1 MKNSPLLFFLFAL
14 VPTPCAAQEVSF
26 LIEQAYASSE
36 VQVEERDVSELT
48 GAAAKR
54 YRQQLQLQYEQEETQ
69 QSSSVESFTEE
80 TVTSPPVIIPSS
92 DTSESS
98 APSTPSTPSIPKP
111 YVAPV
116 ELVPVIDQEEQD
128 ELTLEQLEEYTN
140 EVSENIE
147 ELIEALEEGFMITST
162 SSIGS
167 PLPSTQRTAILRRNV
182 RTVPQL
188 KLFARALAE
197 SNSQLRKIE
206 VIEDTITIS
215 FRRKA
220 WILGFIPLNY
230 IFETTV
236 VEDIVKVDK
245 PWWLIFSRNDVDEHV
260 AALQEDIEGL
270 GELEEGVPGML
281 SRIQKILQTM
291 SDVLQSAD
299 F

>member
-1 MKNSPLLFFLFAL
+1 M
-14 VPTPCAAQEVSF
+14 
-26 LIEQAYASSE
+26 
-36 VQVEERDVSELT
+36 
-48 GAAAKR
+48 
-54 YRQQLQLQYEQEETQ
+54 
-69 QSSSVESFTEE
+69 
-80 TVTSPPVIIPSS
+80 
-92 DTSESS
+92 
-98 APSTPSTPSIPKP
+98 
-111 YVAPV
+111 
-116 ELVPVIDQEEQD
+116 PVIDQEEQD

-162 SSIGS
+162 SSLGS

-299 F
+299 L

>member
-14 VPTPCAAQEVSF
+14 VPTPCTAQEVSF

-69 QSSSVESFTEE
+69 QSSSVESFIEE
-80 TVTSPPVIIPSS
+80 TVTSPPVIIPPS
-92 DTSESS
+92 DTSKSS
-98 APSTPSTPSIPKP
+98 APSAPSIPKP
-111 YVAPV
+111 YVVPV

-162 SSIGS
+162 SSLGS

-220 WILGFIPLNY
+220 FIFGLIPLNY

-299 F
+299 L